1 MSQDKPISLGSLLS
15 SGKLKSSSIEDIEDF
30 EFDGEFVQSPKPIIE
45 SKNKPVKSKVSQ
57 KEVKDTKKIN
67 YDSFK
72 DDKYSGFA
80 LYNFDYT
87 ELPKLVD
94 PIFPEVGLVSLVG
107 SSDTGKSTFLRQL
120 ALTIALKIDNF
131 VGYPVNA
138 KSPNIIYISTEDDPI
153 STSIGVKKQTEG
165 LTKLLKIN
173 LENLNH
179 IKFIFDGDDL
189 DSDSIENR
197 LENILENTDVQL
209 VIVDAFTDLFAYD
222 INSSTAVR
230 NFFKQFS
237 KLAKKYKCLIL
248 FLHHTG
254 KGKDKVSASKDNVL
268 GSQAFEAKMR
278 VLLELRRH
286 PNNENLRTL
295 TITKGNY
302 ISSQVK
308 KFTKILSF
316 DESTLLF
323 SSVSDILTED
333 LSKLSRNIKN
343 SDLVK
348 DLVLNYHKE
357 GKSTR
362 EIESLLKEKGHS
374 IGKST
379 VNNYIRQNTPKT
391 PSIIE

>member
-165 LTKLLKIN
+165 LTKLFKIN

-197 LENILENTDVQL
+197 LENILEKTDVQL

-248 FLHHTG
+248 FLHW
-254 KGKDKVSASKDNVL
+254 KKRSK
-268 GSQAFEAKMR
+268 
-278 VLLELRRH
+278 
-286 PNNENLRTL
+286 
-295 TITKGNY
+295 
-302 ISSQVK
+302 
-308 KFTKILSF
+308 
-316 DESTLLF
+316 
-323 SSVSDILTED
+323 
-333 LSKLSRNIKN
+333 
-343 SDLVK
+343 
-348 DLVLNYHKE
+348 
-357 GKSTR
+357 
-362 EIESLLKEKGHS
+362 
-374 IGKST
+374 
-379 VNNYIRQNTPKT
+379 
-391 PSIIE
+391 